1 MRRNQV
7 VSFPFFT
14 SLHYFHVKLR
24 ALFVLCKLFHVTTII
39 GCGVCLPIGLNFAP
53 KDLGLTVN
61 LVEDFLV

>member
-1 MRRNQV
+1 M
-7 VSFPFFT
+7 
-14 SLHYFHVKLR
+14 KLR